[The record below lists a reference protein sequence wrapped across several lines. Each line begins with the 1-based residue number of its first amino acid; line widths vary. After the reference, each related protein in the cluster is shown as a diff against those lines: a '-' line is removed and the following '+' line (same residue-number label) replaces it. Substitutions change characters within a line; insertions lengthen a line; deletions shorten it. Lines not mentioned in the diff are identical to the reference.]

1 MPGTITE
8 RTASQ
13 RKTRVGEIVPLT
25 AEQSDLLA
33 SLYEEY
39 GSRLV
44 RYAYSQLRKWDRVG
58 GDVWTLAEDIA
69 QGTWVQVARE
79 GARGPLGEASVEN
92 MGGLLFYRVRQEISR
107 HFKLYSTGEKVVD
120 FADPVTCNWLCP
132 MMPSG
137 CSLVELPAYLAAM
150 VEALPEQ
157 ERAALLLMLDGLDPR
172 SMAEHLGCGDTAAV
186 LRARA
191 AVLRLQIDNPEL
203 SREPVALASL
213 PEWERRALSELS
225 PARREAL
232 LRLESSERQAL
243 LLKEQG
249 LSKREISERLGLSH
263 DAVAA
268 VIRCVSTPRAA
279 RKPRATGRRAN
290 SKFAQV
296 ADALR
301 EDIKAMRPGDRL
313 PRRVDLMARFAVGSR
328 TIDNAWAVLRGE
340 GLIESNGLYGYS
352 VTRNQDDMEQAA

>member
-1 MPGTITE
+1 MPGTIAE
-8 RTASQ
+8 RTINR
-13 RKTRVGEIVPLT
+13 RKARVGEVAPLT

-39 GSRLV
+39 GRRLV

-58 GDVWTLAEDIA
+58 TDMWTLAEDIT
-69 QGTWVQVARE
+69 QGMWVQVARE
-79 GARGPLGEASVEN
+79 GARGPLGELSVEN

-107 HFKLYSTGEKVVD
+107 HFKLYSTGEMAVD

-132 MMPSG
+132 LMPSG
-137 CSLVELPAYLAAM
+137 CALVELPAYLAAM

-172 SMAEHLGCGDTAAV
+172 SMAERLGCADATAVRLAESAV
-186 LRARA
+186 LM
-191 AVLRLQIDNPEL
+191 LQIDNPEL
-203 SREPVALASL
+203 SREPVALESL
-213 PEWERRALSELS
+213 PAWEQDALAGLSPERRA
-225 PARREAL
+225 AL
-232 LRLESSERQAL
+232 LRLESVTRQAL
-243 LLKEQG
+243 LLKSQG
-249 LSKREISERLGLSH
+249 VSKQEIAERLGLTY
-263 DAVAA
+263 DATAA
-268 VIRCVSTPRAA
+268 IARCSYVPGAPAA
-279 RKPRATGRRAN
+279 RKSTGRRAN
-290 SKFAQV
+290 SKFVQV

-313 PRRVDLMARFAVGSR
+313 PRRVDLMARFGVGSR

-352 VTRNQDDMEQAA
+352 VTRTQGDMEQAA

>member
-1 MPGTITE
+1 M
-8 RTASQ
+8 
-13 RKTRVGEIVPLT
+13 PLT
-25 AEQSDLLA
+25 AEQSERLG

-39 GSRLV
+39 GARLV
-44 RYAYSQLRKWDRVG
+44 RYAYSQLRKWDHLG
-58 GDVWTLAEDIA
+58 SDVWTLAEDIT

-79 GARGPLGEASVEN
+79 GARGLLGEAQVEN

-107 HFKLYSTGEKVVD
+107 HFRLYSTGETAVD
-120 FADPVTCNWLCP
+120 FEDPVTCNWLCP

-137 CSLVELPAYLAAM
+137 CALVELPAYLATM
-150 VEALPEQ
+150 VTELPEQ
-157 ERAALLLMLDGLDPR
+157 EREALLLMLDGLDPR
-172 SMAEHLGCGDTAAV
+172 TMAEHLGCGDTAAL

-203 SREPVALASL
+203 SREPVAVESLAA
-213 PEWERRALSELS
+213 WERWALAELS

-243 LLKEQG
+243 LLKQQG

-263 DAVAA
+263 DTVA
-268 VIRCVSTPRAA
+268 VITRCVSTPRTAG
-279 RKPRATGRRAN
+279 KPRATGRRAN
-290 SKFAQV
+290 SKFTQV
-296 ADALR
+296 ADELR

-313 PRRVDLMARFAVGSR
+313 PRRKDLMERFGVGSR

-340 GLIESNGLYGYS
+340 GLIEANGLYGYTVARS
-352 VTRNQDDMEQAA
+352 QDDMEQAA

>member
-1 MPGTITE
+1 
-8 RTASQ
+8 
-13 RKTRVGEIVPLT
+13 
-25 AEQSDLLA
+25 
-33 SLYEEY
+33 
-39 GSRLV
+39 
-44 RYAYSQLRKWDRVG
+44 
-58 GDVWTLAEDIA
+58 
-69 QGTWVQVARE
+69 
-79 GARGPLGEASVEN
+79 
-92 MGGLLFYRVRQEISR
+92 
-107 HFKLYSTGEKVVD
+107 
-120 FADPVTCNWLCP
+120 
-132 MMPSG
+132 
-137 CSLVELPAYLAAM
+137 
-150 VEALPEQ
+150 
-157 ERAALLLMLDGLDPR
+157 
-172 SMAEHLGCGDTAAV
+172 MAEHLGCGDTAAV